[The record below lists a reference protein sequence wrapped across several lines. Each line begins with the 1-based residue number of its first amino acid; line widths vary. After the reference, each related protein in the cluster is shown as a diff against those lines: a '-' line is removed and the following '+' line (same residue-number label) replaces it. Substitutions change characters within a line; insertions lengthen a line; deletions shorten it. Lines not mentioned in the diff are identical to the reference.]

1 MFLKCWTQGEIFHL
15 SLLPPLL
22 LLLLLHSHR
31 DSIHSSSGTVERKL
45 FSWCWCEKHACT
57 QTNTLPTNWHHRS
70 MCEQFDV
77 TTNIIA
83 HEKWYFLTHW
93 MCESM
98 WTIPCVVWKMGEKK
112 TKSRKHE
119 LRKQLFKHVY
129 HELAVKNQ
137 TWIQTSKN
145 FQRKRYKGIKF
156 CNIDEMIYYSLIW
169 LLFGNGVCAYVCVC
183 FSVFVWF
190 IFIDYI

>member
-1 MFLKCWTQGEIFHL
+1 MLCCGRKFNLKWVICSKYKSFHMFLKCWTQGEIFHL

-112 TKSRKHE
+112 PNLENTSWENNFSSMFTTNWQSKIKHG
-119 LRKQLFKHVY
+119 FKLQRISN
-129 HELAVKNQ
+129 EKD
-137 TWIQTSKN
+137 IRESN
-145 FQRKRYKGIKF
+145 FVILMK
-156 CNIDEMIYYSLIW
+156 
-169 LLFGNGVCAYVCVC
+169 
-183 FSVFVWF
+183 WF
-190 IFIDYI
+190 IIR